1 MPRVALA
8 TVVNCVVVG
17 AGSVAR
23 QYAAGFDESSLRA
36 TAVCDLDA
44 DRASALAAEFESA
57 TPYTDLDGMLAADP
71 APLVLNLTSHG
82 AHATVT
88 RTCLAADRHVYSEK
102 PLALDAGEATDLLAL
117 AADRDLALGC
127 APDNHRADAQC
138 HARRLLADGRLGRV
152 RFATATANV
161 GRVREWHDRP
171 DSFLSVGPL
180 YDGAVYPLSL
190 LCAWYGSV
198 ERVRRADALHVRPE
212 TAGRP
217 HGADAEDG
225 VTSGVDAAG
234 AAPPHV
240 EATVEFAD
248 GPVVALRASF
258 YVDHRSREF
267 YGLELHGDDG
277 TLYLDDTG
285 ALAADRDAVSVRGG
299 DRELTVAPRPA
310 PRRVRGHAAGP
321 ARFARSIER
330 GRRPRASARRGA
342 HVVAVCEAIEAAARD
357 GGSVRVRD
365 DPAIDPVAFEAPRV
379 RPRSSS
385 AARGARTAHE
395 PSDDPTQ
402 PAPNEGRARS
412 SALSLPP
419 VGFGCSR
426 YRGDGE
432 YVRPALGAAID
443 AGYRLFDTAE
453 LYGNEWRLGDLLA
466 GAGGPDRES
475 VFLLGKPWR
484 TNHGPGDLRRACEG
498 SLAELGVDAFDAYAL
513 HWPGAL
519 AHAGDLR
526 ALSRA
531 PVAAQERATFPTGAD
546 GSLRTA
552 AHSTVETWRRMER
565 LHAGGL
571 ARTLGVCNVTLPQL
585 AALVDRAT
593 VPPAL
598 VQVERHPYRPRSALV
613 EWCHRQG
620 IRVIAH
626 SPLSAPGLLDDPV
639 VESVAADAGVTPAQ
653 AVLAW
658 NVARGV
664 VPIPSSTSREHAVEN
679 LASAR
684 HRLDA
689 DALARLDDLADP
701 AFER

>member
-44 DRASALAAEFESA
+44 DRASALADEFESA
-57 TPYTDLDGMLAADP
+57 TAYTDLERSLAAEP

-127 APDNHRADAQC
+127 APGNHRADAQR
-138 HARRLLADGRLGRV
+138 HARGLLADGRLGRV

-190 LCAWYGSV
+190 LCSWYGRV
-198 ERVRRADALHVRPE
+198 ERVRRADALDVRPDE
-212 TAGRP
+212 AGRLA
-217 HGADAEDG
+217 GDDAGDG
-225 VTSGVDAAG
+225 GGVDPAG
-234 AAPPHV
+234 TAPPHV

-277 TLYLDDTG
+277 TLYVDDTG
-285 ALAADRDAVSVRGG
+285 ALAADRDAVLVRGG
-299 DRELTVAPRPA
+299 DRESTVAPHPA
-310 PRRVRGHAAGP
+310 PRRERGHASGP
-321 ARFARSIER
+321 ARLARSIDR
-330 GRRPRASARRGA
+330 GQRPRASARRAA
-342 HVVAVCEAIEAAARD
+342 HVVAICEAIETAARD
-357 GGSVRVRD
+357 GGSVPVRD
-365 DPAIDPVAFEAPRV
+365 DSAIEPVAFEPPRV
-379 RPRSSS
+379 RPRTPAARSGTHAARS
-385 AARGARTAHE
+385 AAI
-395 PSDDPTQ
+395 
-402 PAPNEGRARS
+402 
-412 SALSLPP
+412 SLPP

-466 GAGGPDRES
+466 SAGGPDRES
-475 VFLLGKPWR
+475 VFLIGKPWR

-519 AHAGDLR
+519 AHTGDLR
-526 ALSRA
+526 ALSKA
-531 PVAAQERATFPTGAD
+531 PVAAQERATFPTQDD
-546 GSLRTA
+546 GSLSTA
-552 AHSTVETWRRMER
+552 PHSTVETWRRMEQ
-565 LHAGGL
+565 LHADGL
-571 ARTLGVCNVTLPQL
+571 ARTLGICNVTLPQL

-620 IRVIAH
+620 IRVVAH

-658 NVARGV
+658 NVTRGV
-664 VPIPSSTSREHAVEN
+664 VPIPSSTSREHAVAN

>member
-23 QYAAGFDESSLRA
+23 QYAAGFEESSLRA

-44 DRASALAAEFESA
+44 DRASALADEFESA
-57 TPYTDLDGMLAADP
+57 TAYADLEEMLAAEP
-71 APLVLNLTSHG
+71 APLVVNLTSHG
-82 AHATVT
+82 AHASVT

-102 PLALDAGEATDLLAL
+102 PLALDAREATDLIEL

-127 APDNHRADAQC
+127 APGNHRADAQR
-138 HARRLLADGRLGRV
+138 HARGLLADGRLGRV

-180 YDGAVYPLSL
+180 YDGGVYPLSL

-198 ERVRRADALHVRPE
+198 ERVRRADALDVRPDE
-212 TAGRP
+212 AGGP
-217 HGADAEDG
+217 EGADADAEDG

-234 AAPPHV
+234 TAPPHV

-299 DRELTVAPRPA
+299 DRELAVAPHPA
-310 PRRVRGHAAGP
+310 PRRERGHAAGP
-321 ARFARSIER
+321 ARLARSIER
-330 GRRPRASARRGA
+330 GQRPRASARRAA
-342 HVVAVCEAIEAAARD
+342 HVVGVCEAIEAAARD
-357 GGSVRVRD
+357 GGSVPVRD
-365 DPAIDPVAFEAPRV
+365 APGIEPVAFETPRV
-379 RPRSSS
+379 RP
-385 AARGARTAHE
+385 
-395 PSDDPTQ
+395 
-402 PAPNEGRARS
+402 PAPRARS
-412 SALSLPP
+412 GTHAARAAAISLPP

-453 LYGNEWRLGDLLA
+453 LYGNEWELGDLLA
-466 GAGGPDRES
+466 SAGAPDRES

-484 TNHGPGDLRRACEG
+484 TNHAPGDLRRACEG
-498 SLAELGVDAFDAYAL
+498 SLAELGVDAFDCYAL

-519 AHAGDLR
+519 AHTGDLR

-531 PVAAQERATFPTGAD
+531 PVVAQERATFPTEDD

-552 AHSTVETWRRMER
+552 PHSMVETWRRMER
-565 LHAGGL
+565 LQGDGL

-585 AALVDRAT
+585 ASLVDRAT

-620 IRVIAH
+620 VRVLAH

-639 VESVAADAGVTPAQ
+639 VESVAANAGVTPAQ

-658 NVARGV
+658 NVSGGV